1 MVCCG
6 PFSEVATANVAEV
19 EDVDKAAS
27 AAMIAWT
34 IGENP
39 AASDGEGCLSS
50 LDAADDSLGKGASND
65 ENSRTYYFQSLTIT
79 GGKIMEMVEKG
90 YFIDGEARAPGA
102 EIVLE
107 LDNDEAVVY
116 EDFFVAG
123 LRMPRHP
130 TLADILLK
138 IQT

>member
-6 PFSEVATANVAEV
+6 PFSEVATVNVAEV

-39 AASDGEGCLSS
+39 TASDGEGCLSS

-79 GGKIMEMVEKG
+79 VSKIMEMVEK
-90 YFIDGEARAPGA
+90 D
-102 EIVLE
+102 
-107 LDNDEAVVY
+107 
-116 EDFFVAG
+116 
-123 LRMPRHP
+123 
-130 TLADILLK
+130 TS
-138 IQT
+138 